1 MLELDGYREYIIFY
15 RLRESRFISV
25 AESLVFPKIVKTYL
39 NKDTFI
45 IHSDES
51 VECFNT
57 TVCIVRDQDDLK
69 EEILCDDAVIAED
82 DDHHLEVNLPNE
94 MNYTSIC
101 GNLTFYTNI
110 YRKGIKANERKKGS

>member
-1 MLELDGYREYIIFY
+1 MDTENILDIFY

-25 AESLVFPKIVKTYL
+25 ADSLVFPKIVKTYL

-51 VECFNT
+51 AKCFNT
-57 TVCIVRDQDDLK
+57 TVCIVRDQVDFK
-69 EEILCDDAVIAED
+69 EEILCDDAVIADD
-82 DDHHLEVNLPNE
+82 DDHHLEVDLPNE